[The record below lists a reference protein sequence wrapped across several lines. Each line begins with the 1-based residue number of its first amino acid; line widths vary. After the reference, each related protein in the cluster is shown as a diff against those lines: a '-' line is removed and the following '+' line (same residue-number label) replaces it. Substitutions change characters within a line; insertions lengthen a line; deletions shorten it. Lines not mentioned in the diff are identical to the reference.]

1 MGLKVAIASGN
12 WSNPAIWEGGTLPTA
27 IDIVAANGF
36 IVNIDQSITVECL
49 TNIAHPANSVPFMRN
64 LTVPSGL
71 VTASG
76 SYDQSLYL
84 PFRAFDGNTST
95 AWLTL
100 SGFTFGWLAYEFKTA
115 KIITRY
121 KVIAWT
127 IDFPSMPRN
136 WTFEAWNGS
145 AWIVLHTVTN
155 NSLSSY
161 TGTITNTTAY
171 KQYRINVTTNNGN
184 TIYSGISEFVLDNVG
199 DRETPSTAGGS
210 FTVVSGIVITCTQAG
225 LYSGLP
231 LITISSAGTYN
242 FVSNLAKTATN
253 SVLTITGGSQTVN
266 IVGNLMATDGGLVI
280 TANVQYTLNITGNL
294 TSFEAGGTCLSIVNA
309 TICNITGNIIGET
322 LGGSQSAVIS
332 ISGAICNITGNV
344 FYTQRA
350 LGPLI
355 LSYGVLSIVGIIN
368 ATGTNNS
375 GANAVYNE
383 YNSNAVNLLSGPFI
397 FSITSVNPV
406 MVSRIHL
413 IPVSNSYVEFRDSST
428 NGALPPAVQSPAT
441 RLVSPDT
448 VADAPSPNNVRQGV
462 SYSSGALT
470 GTMIV
475 PSPDNVSK
483 NIPVDN
489 TVGTAVL
496 DATAIWAVPLTSIN
510 TSNSIGRRVKN
521 AATVETTG
529 AQIQTTLN
537 NNE

>member
-1 MGLKVAIASGN
+1 MGLKVAVASGN
-12 WSNPAIWEGGTLPTA
+12 WSNPAIWEGGTLPTPT
-27 IDIVAANGF
+27 DVVASNGF
-36 IVNIDQSITVECL
+36 TVNIDQSITVECL
-49 TNIAHPANSVPFMRN
+49 TNIAHPANSVPLMRN
-64 LTVPSGL
+64 FKSPSGL

-76 SYDQSLYL
+76 SYDQGTYL

-95 AWLTL
+95 AWLTPV
-100 SGFTFGWLAYEFKTA
+100 GITFGWLAYEFKTA

-121 KVIAWT
+121 KVFTA
-127 IDFPSMPRN
+127 FSQLSSMPRN
-136 WTFEAWNGS
+136 WTFEAWDGS

-155 NSLSSY
+155 NSLLSY
-161 TGTITNTTAY
+161 TATFTNTTAY
-171 KQYRINVTTNNGN
+171 KQYRINVTTNNGDSN
-184 TIYSGISEFVLDNVG
+184 YTGISEFVLDNVG

-210 FTVVSGIVITCTQAG
+210 FTILSGIVITCTQAG
-225 LYSGLP
+225 LFSGLP

-242 FVSNLAKTATN
+242 FVANLAKTTAA
-253 SVLTITGGSQTVN
+253 SVLTVTGGNPTVN
-266 IVGNLMATDGGLVI
+266 IVGDLMATDGGLVI

-294 TSFEAGGTCLSIVNA
+294 IAFENNTSCLSIVNA

-322 LGGSQSAVIS
+322 LGSNQSVAIS
-332 ISGAICNITGNV
+332 LSGATCNITGNV

-350 LGPLI
+350 VGYLI
-355 LSYGVLSIVGIIN
+355 TNNGVLSIVGTIN
-368 ATGTNNS
+368 ANGTNNT
-375 GANAVYNE
+375 GANALYND
-383 YNSNAVNLLSGPFI
+383 YNSTATNMLSGPFI
-397 FSITSVNPV
+397 FSVTGVNPV
-406 MVSRIHL
+406 MVSRMHL
-413 IPVSNSYVEFRDSST
+413 IPVFNSYTEFRDSST
-428 NGALPPAVQSPAT
+428 NAALPPAVQAPAT

-448 VADAPSPNNVRQGV
+448 VADAPSPNNVRLGV
-462 SYSSGALT
+462 SYSSGGLT

-496 DATAIWAVPLTSIN
+496 DANSIWAVPLTSLN

>member
-1 MGLKVAIASGN
+1 MGLRVAVANGN
-12 WSNPAIWEGGTLPTA
+12 WSSPSTWEGGVIPTA
-27 IDIVAANGF
+27 TDIVAANGF
-36 IVNIDQSITVECL
+36 IVNIDQDITVECL
-49 TNIAHPANSVPFMRN
+49 TNIAHPANSVPPMRN
-64 LTVPSGL
+64 FRSPSGL
-71 VTASG
+71 VTASD
-76 SYDQSLYL
+76 SYDQGTYISY
-84 PFRAFDGNTST
+84 RAFDGNTST
-95 AWLTL
+95 AWLTPQ
-100 SGFTFGWLAYEFKTA
+100 GVPFGWLAYEFKTA

-121 KVIAWT
+121 KVFTA
-127 IDFPSMPRN
+127 FNQLSSMPRN

-145 AWIVLHTVTN
+145 AWIVLDTVTN
-155 NSLSSY
+155 NSLIAY
-161 TGTITNTTAY
+161 TATITNTTAY

-184 TIYSGISEFVLDNVG
+184 TSYTGISEFILDNVG
-199 DRETPSTAGGS
+199 DRETPSIAGGS

-242 FVSNLAKTATN
+242 FVSNLAKTAAA

-266 IVGNLMATDGGLVI
+266 IVGDFMATDGGLVI

-294 TSFEAGGTCLSIVNA
+294 TSFEGGGNCLSVVNA

-322 LGGSQSAVIS
+322 LGNSQSAVIS
-332 ISGAICNITGNV
+332 VSGAVCNITGNV

-350 LGPLI
+350 SGPLI
-355 LSYGVLSIVGIIN
+355 LSNGVLSIVGIIN

-375 GANAVYNE
+375 GANAV
-383 YNSNAVNLLSGPFI
+383 SNGYQSTAVNLLSGPFI

-406 MVSRIHL
+406 WVSRIHL
-413 IPVSNSYVEFRDSST
+413 IPVFNSYVEFRDSST
-428 NGALPPAVQSPAT
+428 NGALPPAVQPPAT

-462 SYSSGALT
+462 AYSSGALT

-475 PSPDNVSK
+475 PSPDNVAK

-489 TVGTAVL
+489 TVGTAAL
-496 DATAIWAVPLTSIN
+496 DASAIWAVPLTSIN

-529 AQIQTTLN
+529 AQIESTIN